1 MGKKKISP
9 IMKTERG
16 RRMDKQKIEKAV
28 REILEAIGEDP
39 EREGLKDTPK
49 RIAKMYEEI
58 FSGLKEDPRKHLEI
72 YFQDEK
78 HEELVLVK
86 DIQFYSM
93 CEHHFAPFFG
103 RAHVGYLPRN
113 GKLTGL
119 SKLARVVDTV
129 AKRPQLQERLTVTIA
144 ETLMEMLEPHGVIV
158 VVEAEHM
165 CMTMRGI
172 KKSGSKTVTSAIRGL
187 FNKDAKARAEAMA
200 LINFGR

>member
-1 MGKKKISP
+1 
-9 IMKTERG
+9 
-16 RRMDKQKIEKAV
+16 MDKQKIERAV
-28 REILEAIGEDP
+28 RDIIEAIGEDP
-39 EREGLKDTPK
+39 DREGLKDTPK

-58 FSGLKEDPRKHLEI
+58 FAGLKEDPGKHLEI

-78 HEELVLVK
+78 HEEMVLVK
-86 DIQFYSM
+86 DIPFYST

-103 RAHVGYLPRN
+103 KAHVGYLPKG

-119 SKLARVVDTV
+119 SKLARVVETV
-129 AKRPQLQERLTVTIA
+129 ARRPQLQERLTATIA
-144 ETLMEMLEPHGVIV
+144 ETMMEKLEPHGVIV

-172 KKSGSKTVTSAIRGL
+172 KKPGSKTVTSAVRGL
-187 FNKDAKARAEAMA
+187 FNKDAKARAEAMS

>member
-1 MGKKKISP
+1 
-9 IMKTERG
+9 
-16 RRMDKQKIEKAV
+16 MDKPRIEAAV
-28 REILEAIGEDP
+28 REILEAIGENP
-39 EREGLKDTPK
+39 EREGLRDTPR

-58 FSGLKEDPRKHLEI
+58 FAGLEEDPRKHLEV
-72 YFQDEK
+72 YFQEEK

-86 DIQFYSM
+86 DIPFYSM

-103 RAHVGYLPRN
+103 KAHVGYLPKG

-129 AKRPQLQERLTVTIA
+129 AKRPQLQERLTATIA
-144 ETLMEMLEPHGVIV
+144 DTIIEVLNPYGVIV

-172 KKSGSKTVTSAIRGL
+172 KKPGSKTVTSAVRGL
-187 FNKDAKARAEAMA
+187 FKNDPKARAEAMS